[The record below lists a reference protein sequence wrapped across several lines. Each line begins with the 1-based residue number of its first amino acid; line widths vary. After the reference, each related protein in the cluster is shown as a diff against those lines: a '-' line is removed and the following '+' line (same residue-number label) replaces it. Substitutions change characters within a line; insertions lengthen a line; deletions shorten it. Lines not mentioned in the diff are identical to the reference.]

1 MKSRPDY
8 HKTAR
13 AIVGMNKEAG
23 QNPQII
29 SRRNKC
35 RDDLDSEKLE
45 WLIWLSHNWKSYFV
59 VNRHSD
65 LNSTQ
70 RHHRESDKE
79 RPSKNREALTQT
91 SDSW

>member
-1 MKSRPDY
+1 MKSRPDC
-8 HKTAR
+8 HETTR
-13 AIVGMNKEAG
+13 AIVSMNKEAC
-23 QNPQII
+23 QNPEII

-45 WLIWLSHNWKSYFV
+45 WLIWLSHNWKWYFA

-70 RHHRESDKE
+70 RHHREPEKSN
-79 RPSKNREALTQT
+79 PRETEKPLH
-91 SDSW
+91 WIR